1 MNGSIWKISQG
12 LVFVNWQ
19 KRKNFHQYSKRLGLI
34 YGKKT
39 GFMKELN
46 LVFHSVFIYKTSEL
60 QIQFRESMN

>member
-1 MNGSIWKISQG
+1 ME
-12 LVFVNWQ
+12 
-19 KRKNFHQYSKRLGLI
+19 
-34 YGKKT
+34 KKT